1 MIIIFSIIFYLIE
14 LLMLFYL
21 ACKIAKH
28 HAISLKDTLV
38 YPFVFIVAF
47 FVTFSGY
54 MLASDNTLMDV
65 VPKCISDALNIVK
78 LSLDTTL
85 TNTLKSL
92 GGEYNLLLGS
102 YLGIYVVS
110 LASLVS
116 LSILLCITAFK
127 NAIRIVCR
135 WFRKELIIV
144 FGLNEDGKAFIKNL
158 GEKKKNTI
166 VILDASKAK
175 KQNEDKFYLDSLKI
189 AYLSR
194 SYAGEK
200 ALKFLKT
207 LIRSKKVST
216 YVVSFF
222 EEEKQNY
229 EIIANAK
236 AFIENSDKV
245 PTFIICSSKLNQS
258 YLEELIN
265 DNLSKKAK
273 GKIRTFNKY
282 DLIAYDFICTHNF
295 AKYLDQDMIA
305 DDCTVNDC
313 DINLYMF
320 GYGKVGQAILRDVLI
335 NSQFITKEEVNGSYI
350 LKPKRMNVSVYE
362 KNSKNSDI
370 DTALGFMKYNK
381 ANFNQD
387 DYLELIDNYL
397 DASCFKF
404 GKSVDDFNIIE
415 GIYDELKHKD
425 KKQVNY
431 FIISI
436 DSDSANWD
444 LASRLKHHLDA
455 LPNSKNVFFFRTKT
469 NFKYKAEANLIN
481 FGVEDA
487 KGKNVVLSYDN
498 VIKEKIY
505 AWAAICH
512 HVYENGSS
520 SLAGLSKEELLEK
533 FKTINRLE
541 ELSNLYAI
549 ANMYFKLTLMKLKD
563 LKAEYKDSY
572 ITNDSPYSYD
582 KLSKPK
588 NSFSKKEVLAFLEHE
603 RWNAFEVGYGVLPL
617 KKEICIAKS
626 KEEGTLHRKHPTNNN
641 YLYHLAI
648 TTQAG
653 LASYYSLAKSLGFSE
668 DVADVVRYDYYL
680 MDSFSK
686 DENALDYYIDKL

>member
-1 MIIIFSIIFYLIE
+1 M
-14 LLMLFYL
+14 
-21 ACKIAKH
+21 
-28 HAISLKDTLV
+28 
-38 YPFVFIVAF
+38 
-47 FVTFSGY
+47 
-54 MLASDNTLMDV
+54 
-65 VPKCISDALNIVK
+65 
-78 LSLDTTL
+78 
-85 TNTLKSL
+85 
-92 GGEYNLLLGS
+92 
-102 YLGIYVVS
+102 
-110 LASLVS
+110 
-116 LSILLCITAFK
+116 
-127 NAIRIVCR
+127 
-135 WFRKELIIV
+135 
-144 FGLNEDGKAFIKNL
+144 
-158 GEKKKNTI
+158 
-166 VILDASKAK
+166 
-175 KQNEDKFYLDSLKI
+175 
-189 AYLSR
+189 
-194 SYAGEK
+194 
-200 ALKFLKT
+200 
-207 LIRSKKVST
+207 
-216 YVVSFF
+216 
-222 EEEKQNY
+222 
-229 EIIANAK
+229 
-236 AFIENSDKV
+236 

-282 DLIAYDFICTHNF
+282 DLIAYDFICKHNF
-295 AKYLDQDMIA
+295 AKYLGQDMIG

-362 KNSKNSDI
+362 KNSKNNDI

-397 DASCFKF
+397 DVSCFKF

-469 NFKYKAEANLIN
+469 NFKYKAEDNLIN

-505 AWAAICH
+505 AWAAICNY
-512 HVYENGSS
+512 VYENGSS

-533 FKTINRLE
+533 FKTINL
-541 ELSNLYAI
+541 LYFH
-549 ANMYFKLTLMKLKD
+549 MT
-563 LKAEYKDSY
+563 
-572 ITNDSPYSYD
+572 
-582 KLSKPK
+582 
-588 NSFSKKEVLAFLEHE
+588 
-603 RWNAFEVGYGVLPL
+603 R
-617 KKEICIAKS
+617 
-626 KEEGTLHRKHPTNNN
+626 
-641 YLYHLAI
+641 
-648 TTQAG
+648 
-653 LASYYSLAKSLGFSE
+653 
-668 DVADVVRYDYYL
+668 
-680 MDSFSK
+680 
-686 DENALDYYIDKL
+686 